1 MAEEPEP
8 RWWSNPQGILSMATI
23 FTLVVGFFWVR
34 EKQMWENSNRIA
46 NVETRGDKALIS
58 VNTRFERLETLLGEL
73 KDRENF
79 LERKI
84 DRLEVKDEELEQ
96 KIKGWQQPYQ

>member
-1 MAEEPEP
+1 MAEEDKWY
-8 RWWSNPQGILSMATI
+8 RSPQGVLSAATI

-34 EKQMWENSNRIA
+34 EKQMWENSARIA
-46 NVETRGDKALIS
+46 AVETRGDKAIIS
-58 VNTRFERLETLLGEL
+58 VNTRFERLEQVVGEL

-84 DRLEVKDEELEQ
+84 DRLEVKNEELEA